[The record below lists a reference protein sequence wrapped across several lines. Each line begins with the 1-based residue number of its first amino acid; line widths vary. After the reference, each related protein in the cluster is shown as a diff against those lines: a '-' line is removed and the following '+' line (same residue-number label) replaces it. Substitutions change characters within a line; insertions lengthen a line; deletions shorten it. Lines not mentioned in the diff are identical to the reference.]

1 MPDWVRDMLFIFMG
15 IMVGCGALLAIAVVI
30 GILREIIEERKKGK
44 WK

>member
-15 IMVGCGALLAIAVVI
+15 IMVGCGALLAIAIVV
-30 GILREIIEERKKGK
+30 GILREIIEERKK